1 MEENKQKNAPDV
13 EKRDQMIDTY
23 IRRQAV
29 IKSRFPEILEA
40 PKSIQ
45 DEYFALNSLVDS
57 LQTSRREIWGQTISS
72 DGCKIDSFVAQ
83 KYEDALAR
91 FSEFNRENAQ
101 YITREEEE
109 NFEFP
114 EIDFNWLREELQG
127 IKTTTGYRAFYSKL
141 AQLQQEPLPEATK
154 AKLYELNKEMAQI
167 SMDGKLVE
175 EETNQRAEVPTM
187 VNESKFA
194 HIYGKAKG
202 TIQQVFSK
210 IKSFFFKEQS
220 HDRSNDNQDLD
231 NRE

>member
-1 MEENKQKNAPDV
+1 MEKNKQEIAPDV
-13 EKRDQMIDTY
+13 AKRDEMIDTY
-23 IRRQAV
+23 IRRQA
-29 IKSRFPEILEA
+29 ILTNKFPEFLEA

-72 DGCKIDSFVAQ
+72 DGCAIDSFVAQ

-91 FSEFNRENAQ
+91 FSELNRENAQ
-101 YITREEEE
+101 YITHEEEA

-114 EIDFNWLREELQG
+114 EIDFDGLREEVQG
-127 IKTTTGYRAFYSKL
+127 MRTTTDYRVLDRKL

-167 SMDGKLVE
+167 SKDGKLVE
-175 EETNQRAEVPTM
+175 EETLQRAETPAP

-202 TIQQVFSK
+202 RIQQVFSR
-210 IKSFFFKEQS
+210 IKSFFKEPT
-220 HDRSNDNQDLD
+220 HDKSNDNQDLD